1 MRKRA
6 ETFDCECIDC
16 GYELSSEQHC
26 NTLKCPKCG
35 GQMRRKERPGP
46 GQKAKLFT
54 AANARIMQDAIK
66 RRFGGPAGVDISEQD
81 GLFRITEKNPVPQQ
95 MHVAAE
101 FSERNENGEKLTELS
116 FSSESP
122 VMIFGEPEV
131 LLHDAE
137 SADFSRLLN
146 VGAILKNHNPSVI
159 VGVPVRAW
167 IDEQKHGKLAMRWGT
182 TPDALLAKTEAL
194 VDKTLRGVSVGYA
207 VREWIYLKDESE
219 SYRGVTGPAWIANHW
234 DALEA
239 SLTPVPADPSVG
251 MERMVKEV
259 QAETQKNK
267 QEIRE
272 MKKLKLLRA
281 WKASDGKSY
290 DEGAVLEVDE
300 RTFTELTEGDKPQA
314 EAVAGAPEKQTVTEP
329 PKDEPPKVEG
339 KATKVDFRAEAQEVF
354 RAEFK
359 TEAKRAAD
367 IRSVCKRSGLSDL
380 SDGLIAEGKT
390 VEESQR
396 MVLDKMIERQAQP
409 PGPITI
415 TQDGRDSFRAAA
427 IDGLLVRDGKVKI
440 EKPTSGFEV
449 LAGRSLKEIAQE
461 CLRQAGIKE
470 PSDVRKMVG
479 LALNMR
485 GAETISG
492 STTDF
497 PLILAATANKS
508 LLAGYEVA
516 PSTFQFWARIGSL
529 NDFKAATRIKFADV
543 GKLKL
548 VAENGKYT
556 ETKRTEKKETIQLG
570 TYARMWTMSRQ
581 GIINDDLGA
590 FTNTQFGFGVE
601 ARMLPNDL
609 AIAILTANA
618 TMTDGFALFST
629 QHKNYSAETDRRLDT
644 LAHSQASL
652 KYMRGLMAKQT
663 QYQHAEEAE
672 TARYLNLRPKVWLVN
687 ADNEYYARQTVGS
700 TTDVA
705 QENPGVDNPFK
716 NLGMIVVSDQ
726 NIQTSDTDYSHYL
739 FADPRTAPVVEIAFL
754 QGNQKPY
761 QEEIDQTDSDGRK
774 WLTRL
779 DCGAGAVD
787 SIGAV
792 KEVGTD
798 T

>member
-1 MRKRA
+1 MKPKK
-6 ETFDCECIDC
+6 ETF
-16 GYELSSEQHC
+16 
-26 NTLKCPKCG
+26 K
-35 GQMRRKERPGP
+35 
-46 GQKAKLFT
+46 
-54 AANARIMQDAIK
+54 AANVRLVQDAIK
-66 RRFGGPAGVDISEQD
+66 RRFGGYAGIDIEETD
-81 GLFRITEKNPVPQQ
+81 GLFRVTEKNPAPMQ

-101 FSERNENGEKLTELS
+101 FAEREEKGEKLTGLS
-116 FSSESP
+116 FSSETP
-122 VMIFGEPEV
+122 AMRWGEAEI

-146 VGAILKNHNPSVI
+146 VGAILKNHNPDMI
-159 VGVPVRAW
+159 LGVPVRAW
-167 IDEQKHGKLAMRWGT
+167 IDEQKRGNLAMRWGT
-182 TPDALLAKTEAL
+182 TEIALEGKKEAL
-194 VDKTLRGVSVGYA
+194 VDKTLRGVSVGYH
-207 VREWIYLKDESE
+207 VREWVYLRDKTETYKGFS
-219 SYRGVTGPAWIANHW
+219 GPAWIGIKW

-251 MERMVKEV
+251 LERSVREI
-259 QAETQKNK
+259 QAHEKRENK
-267 QEIRE
+267 QEVVE
-272 MKKLKLLRA
+272 MKRLKLLRA

-290 DEGAVLEVDE
+290 DAGAVLEVDE
-300 RTFTELTEGDKPQA
+300 RTFTELTEGDEPQA
-314 EAVAGAPEKQTVTEP
+314 VTETRTVIETPKPEAKPESNPEK
-329 PKDEPPKVEG
+329 D
-339 KATKVDFRAEAQEVF
+339 AIRAEAQQVY
-354 RAEFK
+354 RAEFQA
-359 TEAKRAAD
+359 EAKRASD
-367 IRSVCKRSGLSDL
+367 IRAVCKRSGMADIA
-380 SDGLIAEGKT
+380 DGLIADGKT

-396 MVLDKMIERQAQP
+396 MVLDKMIERQAKA

-415 TQDGRDSFRAAA
+415 TQDGRDSFRSAA
-427 IDGLLVRDGKVKI
+427 IDGLLTRDGKVKI
-440 EKPTSGFEV
+440 EKPASGFEV
-449 LAGRSLKEIAQE
+449 FAGRSLKEIAQE

-470 PSDVRKMVG
+470 PSDVRKMIG

-485 GAETISG
+485 GSETISG
-492 STTDF
+492 STSDF
-497 PLILAATANKS
+497 PIILAATANKS

-529 NDFKAATRIKFADV
+529 NDFKAVTRIKFADV

-570 TYARMWTMSRQ
+570 TYARTWTMSRQ
-581 GIINDDLGA
+581 GIINDDLSA

-618 TMTDGFALFST
+618 AMTDTFALFST
-629 QHKNYSAETDRRLDT
+629 QHKNYSSETDRRLDT
-644 LAHSQASL
+644 LAHAQAAL

-687 ADNEYYARQTVGS
+687 ADDEYYARQTIAS
-700 TTDVA
+700 TSDVS

-726 NIQTSDTDYSHYL
+726 NIQTSATDYSHYL
-739 FADPRTAPVVEIAFL
+739 FADPRMAPVVEVAFL
-754 QGNQKPY
+754 QGNQQPY

-792 KEVGTD
+792 LEVGTD
-798 T
+798 

>member
-1 MRKRA
+1 MKKRA
-6 ETFDCECIDC
+6 ESFDCECIDC
-16 GYELSSEQHC
+16 GHGLTSETHC
-26 NTLKCPKCG
+26 KDLKCPECG

-46 GQKAKLFT
+46 GQKSITFSKKNVKT
-54 AANARIMQDAIK
+54 VQDAIT
-66 RRFGGPAGVDISEQD
+66 RRFGGPAGVEISEQD
-81 GLFRITEKNPVPQQ
+81 GLFRITEKNPVPLK

-101 FSERNENGEKLTELS
+101 FTEREEKGEKLTGLS

-122 VMIFGEPEV
+122 VMQLGEPEV

-146 VGAILKNHNPSVI
+146 VGAILKNHDPSVI
-159 VGVPVRAW
+159 IGVPVRVW
-167 IDEQKHGKLAMRWGT
+167 IDDQKRGNLAMRWGT
-182 TPDALLAKTEAL
+182 TPAALQAKTEAL

-207 VREWIYLKDESE
+207 VREWIYLKDGSE

-239 SLTPVPADPSVG
+239 SLTPIPADPSVG
-251 MERMVKEV
+251 LERSVKEV
-259 QAETQKNK
+259 QAKTQKTT
-267 QEIRE
+267 QEIIE

-290 DEGAVLEVDE
+290 DVGAVLEVDE

-314 EAVAGAPEKQTVTEP
+314 EAVIDAPEKRTVAEIPKAEP
-329 PKDEPPKVEG
+329 PIPEGNAAEVE
-339 KATKVDFRAEAQEVF
+339 ARTVAQEVF

-380 SDGLIAEGKT
+380 ADGLIAEGKT

-396 MVLDKMIERQAQP
+396 AVLDKMIERQAQP

-415 TQDGRDSFRAAA
+415 TQDGRDSFRVAATDA
-427 IDGLLVRDGKVKI
+427 LLVRDGRVKI
-440 EKPTSGFEV
+440 EKPASGFEM
-449 LAGRSLKEIAQE
+449 LAGKSMKEIAQE

-470 PSDVRKMVG
+470 PTDVRKMVG

-492 STTDF
+492 ST
-497 PLILAATANKS
+497 
-508 LLAGYEVA
+508 
-516 PSTFQFWARIGSL
+516 L

-618 TMTDGFALFST
+618 AMTDGFGLFST

-644 LAHSQASL
+644 LAHSQAAL

-700 TTDVA
+700 TTDVS

-716 NLGMIVVSDQ
+716 NLGMVVVSDQ
-726 NIQTSDTDYSHYL
+726 NIQTSSTDYSHYL
-739 FADPRTAPVVEIAFL
+739 FADPRMAPVVEVAFL
-754 QGNQKPY
+754 QGNQQPY

-798 T
+798 G